1 MATAILDKDFKAL
14 IDCHPRAMMLATQEP
29 RIVYVNRVF
38 QQVTGYDADTVIGK
52 KPSVLSSG
60 YHGRDFYKEMWLQL
74 SIENRWEG
82 LIWNQRSNGEIYPQW
97 LTIYG
102 VEMRDAHC
110 YVGTFMD
117 VGDLAAMDEKLAS
130 LAYYDVLTR
139 LPNRHLFQAFL
150 ESRTGQQVNSPVNF
164 SVLFL
169 DLDFF
174 KEINDLYGHAQGDE
188 LLVRVAQ
195 RLQSVLRK
203 GDVLARLSGDEF
215 AAIIEVDCVAKTEAF
230 CERILSVFKEPFIIN
245 DQPHYVS
252 LSIGASLFPVHAEK
266 DRSLLEK
273 ADQAMYSAKRS
284 GRSRYQVFNP
294 GINRELLYQESIGQY
309 LSRSIAESRD
319 EFCVVYQPHYMLGSG
334 EVTGLEALVRWN
346 HPVLGP
352 VPPGDFIPIAEKRGW
367 VTVLTSI
374 VLDAIQR
381 DLTATAF
388 ELPMGVRLAINVSAR
403 HMLEDDFVSEMTRMR
418 RYTDQL
424 NWELELEITETSLV
438 HFSDPLSSKLAL
450 LQEQGIRIAID
461 DFGTGY
467 SSLAYLQSLSV
478 NVLKIDRSFV
488 ARLSEQSTDIT
499 LVRAILAMAHA
510 LNLEVV
516 AEGIESEAQRLILC
530 QLGCKHGQ
538 GFLFSKPQG
547 WNSQLFVASL
557 DVSQ

>member
-1 MATAILDKDFKAL
+1 MDTGILDREFKAL
-14 IDCHPRAMMLATQEP
+14 VDGHPRAMMLATQEP
-29 RIVYVNRVF
+29 RIVYVNRAF
-38 QQVTGYDADTVIGK
+38 QQVTGYDADTVVGE

-60 YHGRDFYKEMWLQL
+60 YHGRDFYRSMWRQL

-102 VEMRDAHC
+102 VEVNESQC

-130 LAYYDVLTR
+130 LAYYDMLTR

-150 ESRTGQQVNSPVNF
+150 ESRTGQQDHSPAHF
-164 SVLFL
+164 SVLYL

-174 KEINDLYGHAQGDE
+174 KEVNDLHGHAKGDE
-188 LLVRVAQ
+188 LLVQVAQ
-195 RLQSVLRK
+195 RLHSVLRK

-215 AAIIEVDCVAKTEAF
+215 AAIIEVDSMAGTEAF
-230 CERILSVFKEPFIIN
+230 CERILNAFKEPFVVN
-245 DQPHYVS
+245 DEPHYIS
-252 LSIGASLFPVHAEK
+252 LSIGASLFPLHADE

-273 ADQAMYSAKRS
+273 ADQAMYSAKRM
-284 GRSRYQVFNP
+284 GRFRYQIFNP
-294 GINRELLYQESIGQY
+294 DINRTLLYEETIGQY
-309 LSRSIAESRD
+309 LSRSIVESQH
-319 EFCVVYQPHYMLGSG
+319 EFSVVYQPHYMLESG
-334 EVTGLEALVRWN
+334 EVTGLEALMRWH

-352 VPPGDFIPIAEKRGW
+352 VPPSDFIPIAEKRGW
-367 VTVLTSI
+367 IAELTTV
-374 VLDAIQR
+374 VLQNIQVHLKESTFR
-381 DLTATAF
+381 
-388 ELPMGVRLAINVSAR
+388 LPMGIRLAINVSAR
-403 HMLEDDFVSEMTRMR
+403 HMLDDGFVSEITRMR

-438 HFSDPLSSKLAL
+438 HFDDQLSLKLAS

-467 SSLAYLQSLSV
+467 SSLAYLQSLPV

-488 ARLSEQSTDIT
+488 ARLNQQQADIT

-516 AEGIESEAQRLILC
+516 AEGVENEPQRLILC
-530 QLGCKHGQ
+530 QLDCKHGQ
-538 GFLFSKPQG
+538 GFLFAKPQR
-547 WNSQLFVASL
+547 WSEQLFHAL
-557 DVSQ
+557 DMDQ

>member
-1 MATAILDKDFKAL
+1 MDTGILDREFKAL
-14 IDCHPRAMMLATQEP
+14 VDGHPRAMMLATQEP
-29 RIVYVNRVF
+29 RIVYVNRAF
-38 QQVTGYDADTVIGK
+38 QQVTGYDADTVVGE

-60 YHGRDFYKEMWLQL
+60 YHGHDFYRSMWQQL

-102 VEMRDAHC
+102 VEVNESQC

-117 VGDLAAMDEKLAS
+117 VGDLAGMDEKLAS

-150 ESRTGQQVNSPVNF
+150 ESRTGQQDHSPAHF
-164 SVLFL
+164 SVLYL

-174 KEINDLYGHAQGDE
+174 KEVNDLHGHAKGDE
-188 LLVRVAQ
+188 LLVQVAQ
-195 RLQSVLRK
+195 RLHSVLRK

-215 AAIIEVDCVAKTEAF
+215 AAIIEVDSMAGTEAF
-230 CERILSVFKEPFIIN
+230 CERILNVFKEPFVVN
-245 DQPHYVS
+245 DEPHYLS
-252 LSIGASLFPVHAEK
+252 LSIGASLFPLHADE

-273 ADQAMYSAKRS
+273 ADQAMYSAKRL
-284 GRSRYQVFNP
+284 GRFRYQVFNP
-294 GINRELLYQESIGQY
+294 DINRTLLYEETIGQY
-309 LSRSIAESRD
+309 LSRSIVESQH
-319 EFCVVYQPHYMLGSG
+319 EFSVVYQPHYMLESG
-334 EVTGLEALVRWN
+334 EVTGLEALVRWH

-352 VPPGDFIPIAEKRGW
+352 VPPSDFIPIAEKRGW
-367 VTVLTSI
+367 IAELTTV
-374 VLDAIQR
+374 VLQNIQVHLKESTFR
-381 DLTATAF
+381 
-388 ELPMGVRLAINVSAR
+388 LPMGIRLAINVSAR
-403 HMLEDDFVSEMTRMR
+403 HMLDDGFVSAITRMR

-438 HFSDPLSSKLAL
+438 HFNDQLGLKLAS

-467 SSLAYLQSLSV
+467 SSLAYLQSLPV

-488 ARLSEQSTDIT
+488 ARLNQQQADIT

-516 AEGIESEAQRLILC
+516 AEGVENEPQRQILC
-530 QLGCKHGQ
+530 QLDCKHGQ
-538 GFLFSKPQG
+538 GFLFAKPQR
-547 WNSQLFVASL
+547 WSEQLFHAL
-557 DVSQ
+557 DMDQ

>member
-1 MATAILDKDFKAL
+1 MDTAILDKEFKAL
-14 IDCHPRAMMLATQEP
+14 VDGHPRAMMLATQEP
-29 RIVYVNRVF
+29 RIVYVNRAF
-38 QQVTGYDADTVIGK
+38 QQVTGYDAETVIGE
-52 KPSVLSSG
+52 KPSILSSG
-60 YHGRDFYKEMWLQL
+60 YHGRDFYRNMWRQL
-74 SIENRWEG
+74 STENRWEG

-102 VEMRDAHC
+102 VEVNESQC

-150 ESRTGQQVNSPVNF
+150 ESRTGQQDHSPAHF
-164 SVLFL
+164 SVLYL

-174 KEINDLYGHAQGDE
+174 KEINDLHGHAQGDE
-188 LLVRVAQ
+188 LLVQVAQ

-215 AAIIEVDCVAKTEAF
+215 AAIIEVDSEAGTEAF
-230 CERILSVFKEPFIIN
+230 CERILNAFKEPFMVN

-252 LSIGASLFPVHAEK
+252 LSIGASLFPFHADE

-273 ADQAMYSAKRS
+273 ADQAMYSAKRM
-284 GRSRYQVFNP
+284 GRFRYQIFNP
-294 GINRELLYQESIGQY
+294 DINRKLLYQESIGQY
-309 LSRSIAESRD
+309 LSRSVVESHD
-319 EFCVVYQPHYMLGSG
+319 EFSVVYQPHYMLESG
-334 EVTGLEALVRWN
+334 EVTGLEALVRWH
-346 HPVLGP
+346 HPLLGL
-352 VPPGDFIPIAEKRGW
+352 VPPSDFIPIAEQRGW
-367 VTVLTSI
+367 ITVLTTI
-374 VLDAIQR
+374 ILQAIES
-381 DLTATAF
+381 DLTQSSF
-388 ELPMGVRLAINVSAR
+388 SLPMGIRLAINVSAR
-403 HMLEDDFVSEMTRMR
+403 HILDDDFVPEMTRMR

-438 HFSDPLSSKLAL
+438 HFNDQLGCKLAL

-467 SSLAYLQSLSV
+467 SSLAYLQSLPV

-488 ARLSEQSTDIT
+488 AGLNEQRSDIT

-516 AEGIESEAQRLILC
+516 AEGVENEAQRLILC
-530 QLGCKHGQ
+530 QLDCKHGQ
-538 GFLFSKPQG
+538 GFLFAKPQHWG
-547 WNSQLFVASL
+547 EQLFNAL
-557 DVSQ
+557 DMDQ

>member
-1 MATAILDKDFKAL
+1 MDTGILDREFKAL
-14 IDCHPRAMMLATQEP
+14 VDAHPRAMMLATQEP
-29 RIVYVNRVF
+29 RIVYVNRAF
-38 QQVTGYDADTVIGK
+38 QQVTGYDADTVVGE

-60 YHGRDFYKEMWLQL
+60 YHGRDFYRSMWRQL
-74 SIENRWEG
+74 STENRWEG
-82 LIWNQRSNGEIYPQW
+82 LVWNQRSNGEIYPQW

-102 VEMRDAHC
+102 VEVNESQC

-150 ESRTGQQVNSPVNF
+150 ESRTGQQDHSPAHF
-164 SVLFL
+164 SVLYL

-174 KEINDLYGHAQGDE
+174 KEVNDLHGHAKGDE
-188 LLVRVAQ
+188 LLVQVAQ
-195 RLQSVLRK
+195 RLHSVLRK

-215 AAIIEVDCVAKTEAF
+215 AAIIEVDSMAGTEAF
-230 CERILSVFKEPFIIN
+230 CERILNAFKEPFVVN
-245 DQPHYVS
+245 DEPHYIS
-252 LSIGASLFPVHAEK
+252 LSIGASLFPLHADE

-273 ADQAMYSAKRS
+273 ADQAMYSAKRM
-284 GRSRYQVFNP
+284 GRFRYQIFNP
-294 GINRELLYQESIGQY
+294 DINRKLLYEETIGQY
-309 LSRSIAESRD
+309 LSRSIVESHH
-319 EFCVVYQPHYMLGSG
+319 EFSVVYQPHYMLESG
-334 EVTGLEALVRWN
+334 EVTGLEALVRWH

-352 VPPGDFIPIAEKRGW
+352 VPPSDFIPIAEKRGW
-367 VTVLTSI
+367 IAELTTV
-374 VLDAIQR
+374 VLQNIQVHLKESTFR
-381 DLTATAF
+381 
-388 ELPMGVRLAINVSAR
+388 LPMGIRLAINVSAR
-403 HMLEDDFVSEMTRMR
+403 HMLDDGFVSEITRMR

-438 HFSDPLSSKLAL
+438 HFNDQLSLKLAS

-467 SSLAYLQSLSV
+467 SSLAYLQSLPV

-488 ARLSEQSTDIT
+488 ARLNQQQADIT

-516 AEGIESEAQRLILC
+516 AEGVENEPQRLILC
-530 QLGCKHGQ
+530 QLDCKHGQ
-538 GFLFSKPQG
+538 GFLFAKPQR
-547 WNSQLFVASL
+547 WSEQLFHAL
-557 DVSQ
+557 DMDQ

>member
-1 MATAILDKDFKAL
+1 MDMAILDKEFKAL
-14 IDCHPRAMMLATQEP
+14 IDCHPRAMMLTTQEP
-29 RIVYVNRVF
+29 RILYVNRVF
-38 QQVTGYDADTVIGK
+38 QQVTGYDAEAVIGE

-60 YHGRDFYKEMWLQL
+60 YHGRDFYKEMWQRL
-74 SIENRWEG
+74 SRESKWEG
-82 LIWNQRSNGEIYPQW
+82 LVWNQRSNGEIYPQW

-102 VEMRDAHC
+102 VEVRQGQC

-130 LAYYDVLTR
+130 LAYYDMLTQ

-150 ESRTGQQVNSPVNF
+150 ASRTGQQGNSPANF
-164 SVLFL
+164 SVLYL

-174 KEINDLYGHAQGDE
+174 KEINDLHGHAQGDE
-188 LLVRVAQ
+188 LLLRVAQ

-215 AAIIEVDCVAKTEAF
+215 AAIIEVDNAVKTEAF
-230 CERILSVFKEPFIIN
+230 CERILNAFKAPFVVN

-252 LSIGASLFPVHAEK
+252 LSIGASLFPFHADE

-284 GRSRYQVFNP
+284 GRFRYQIFDP
-294 GINRELLYQESIGQY
+294 DINRQLLYQESIGQY
-309 LSRSIAESRD
+309 LSQSIVESHD
-319 EFCVVYQPHYMLGSG
+319 EFRVVYQPHYMLESG
-334 EVTGLEALVRWN
+334 EVTGLEALVRWH
-346 HPVLGP
+346 HPILGS
-352 VPPGDFIPIAEKRGW
+352 VPPSDFIPIAEKRGW
-367 VTVLTSI
+367 ITALTTI
-374 VLDAIQR
+374 ILTAIQS
-381 DLTATAF
+381 DLTENTHL
-388 ELPMGVRLAINVSAR
+388 LPMGIRLAINVSAR
-403 HMLEDDFVSEMTRMR
+403 HMLDDEFVSEMTRMR

-438 HFSDPLSSKLAL
+438 HFNDQLSSRLAL

-467 SSLAYLQSLSV
+467 SSLAYLQSLPV

-488 ARLSEQSTDIT
+488 ARLNEQRSDIT

-510 LNLEVV
+510 LDLEVV
-516 AEGIESEAQRLILC
+516 AEGIENEAQRLILC

-538 GFLFSKPQG
+538 GFLLAKPQC
-547 WNSQLFVASL
+547 WSNQLFTR
-557 DVSQ
+557 

>member
-1 MATAILDKDFKAL
+1 MDTGILDREFKAL
-14 IDCHPRAMMLATQEP
+14 VDGHPRAMMLATQEP
-29 RIVYVNRVF
+29 RIVYVNRAF
-38 QQVTGYDADTVIGK
+38 QQVTGYDADTVVGE

-60 YHGRDFYKEMWLQL
+60 YHGHDFYRSMWRQL
-74 SIENRWEG
+74 STENKWEG

-102 VEMRDAHC
+102 VEVNESQC

-117 VGDLAAMDEKLAS
+117 VGDLAGMDEKLAS

-150 ESRTGQQVNSPVNF
+150 ESRTGQQDHSPAHF
-164 SVLFL
+164 SVLYL

-174 KEINDLYGHAQGDE
+174 KEVNDLHGHAKGDE
-188 LLVRVAQ
+188 LLVQVAQ
-195 RLQSVLRK
+195 RLHSVLRK

-215 AAIIEVDCVAKTEAF
+215 AAIIEVDSMAGTEAF
-230 CERILSVFKEPFIIN
+230 CERILNVFKEPFVVN
-245 DQPHYVS
+245 DEPHYMS
-252 LSIGASLFPVHAEK
+252 LSIGASLFPLHADE

-273 ADQAMYSAKRS
+273 ADQAMYSAKRL
-284 GRSRYQVFNP
+284 GRFRYQVFNP
-294 GINRELLYQESIGQY
+294 DINRTLLYEETIGQY
-309 LSRSIAESRD
+309 LSRSIVESQH
-319 EFCVVYQPHYMLGSG
+319 EFSVVYQPHYMLESG
-334 EVTGLEALVRWN
+334 EVTGLEALVRWH

-352 VPPGDFIPIAEKRGW
+352 VPPSDFIPIAEKRGW
-367 VTVLTSI
+367 IAELTTV
-374 VLDAIQR
+374 VLQNIQVHLKESTFR
-381 DLTATAF
+381 
-388 ELPMGVRLAINVSAR
+388 LPMGIRLAINVSAR
-403 HMLEDDFVSEMTRMR
+403 HMLDDGFVSEITRMR

-438 HFSDPLSSKLAL
+438 HFNDQLGLKLAS

-467 SSLAYLQSLSV
+467 SSLAYLQSLPV

-488 ARLSEQSTDIT
+488 ARLNQQQADIT

-516 AEGIESEAQRLILC
+516 AEGVENEPQRLILC
-530 QLGCKHGQ
+530 QLDCKHGQ
-538 GFLFSKPQG
+538 GFLFAKPQR
-547 WNSQLFVASL
+547 WSEQLFHAL
-557 DVSQ
+557 DMDQ